1 MQVFP
6 ELQRNSSYYL
16 FVKLLLIYAVNF
28 LSSFSPFLPVMFSF
42 FIVCE
47 EYFFGLFFI
56 VLFSYFHNFNIW
68 WMFSFFIVMKFYFIN
83 FIRDM
88 INFKYQDVVGAFV
101 SYLFLLFYLFIKANL
116 GIFLLIAY
124 IVYNFAFDVI
134 VMRLSKCELI
144 SL

>member
-1 MQVFP
+1 
-6 ELQRNSSYYL
+6 
-16 FVKLLLIYAVNF
+16 
-28 LSSFSPFLPVMFSF
+28 
-42 FIVCE
+42 
-47 EYFFGLFFI
+47 
-56 VLFSYFHNFNIW
+56 
-68 WMFSFFIVMKFYFIN
+68 
-83 FIRDM
+83 M

-134 VMRLSKCELI
+134 VMRLSKCELK